1 MSVPDDIT
9 RGTADELRERARTW
23 VGMLADALE
32 RGDYSGA
39 QGYARHLEAMSA
51 RLREIDGPHVR

>member
-1 MSVPDDIT
+1 MNARTDVA

-23 VGMLADALE
+23 AGMLAAALE

-51 RLREIDGPHVR
+51 RLREIDGPQVR